1 MVDDEVQHEYEDNE
15 IEAESLELL
24 QIPKKFKD
32 CTSQYDQYKP
42 KITKDDNL

>member
-32 CTSQYDQYKP
+32 STSQYDQYKP
-42 KITKDDNL
+42 KITKGDN